1 MTGNN
6 SSFKVTL
13 LKDLS
18 ISFNACVSSCWQ
30 SLCRVVKVDSGVL
43 NDVVKNPLTKT
54 SISLYHVKSAS
65 PVILTPACGNECG
78 SLAGNSP
85 SSSRKSSA
93 LIETVAFFFF
103 FLVRRRKSLQAI
115 PETESARESCGG
127 AGLRAERR
135 CCGSPGPAG
144 AGGARP
150 DTLSPLRAHRCC
162 FTVLFAPRNPFPK
175 PSACSYL
182 CL

>member
-1 MTGNN
+1 M
-6 SSFKVTL
+6 
-13 LKDLS
+13 
-18 ISFNACVSSCWQ
+18 SFNACVSSCWQ

-78 SLAGNSP
+78 SLEGNSP

-103 FLVRRRKSLQAI
+103 LSTKKKIASSDSRDWKRPWKLWGCGAARRAALLREPRPGGRGGCA
-115 PETESARESCGG
+115 ARHP
-127 AGLRAERR
+127 L
-135 CCGSPGPAG
+135 PAP
-144 AGGARP
+144 R
-150 DTLSPLRAHRCC
+150 SPLLLYSPFRSEK
-162 FTVLFAPRNPFPK
+162 PFPQTFGVLLFM
-175 PSACSYL
+175 PLNCI
-182 CL
+182 